1 MDESHRF
8 RRALKNPIVAI
19 GLCLLAG
26 FAMYSNIMVVTSD
39 TPGIISVGLNRLLST
54 PTALPVTRTN
64 RTHEKEALQW
74 IDHPDRDPFAPIA
87 VTTQSQSVSSSSTT
101 APLQAMEHPRLQN
114 ELTLKAIAV
123 EGQQRSAIINR
134 TVVYEGEMIEGYQ
147 VMSIQPKGVWL
158 KYRGKT
164 QLLTFSGE
172 TASSFSSGL

>member
-87 VTTQSQSVSSSSTT
+87 VTTQSQSESSSSTT

-123 EGQQRSAIINR
+123 EGQQRSAVINR